1 VIEETS
7 APSLVHGGGGGS
19 SILEKV
25 GCEHGKVV
33 VQPGFVFSAGDI
45 KDPSAEASALGGIFY
60 SEVWMKCGRE
70 IADEAIRKMKKNLT
84 MLKKKLNELKKLP
97 SVQGL

>member
-1 VIEETS
+1 
-7 APSLVHGGGGGS
+7 
-19 SILEKV
+19 
-25 GCEHGKVV
+25 
-33 VQPGFVFSAGDI
+33 
-45 KDPSAEASALGGIFY
+45 
-60 SEVWMKCGRE
+60 MKCGRE